1 VKRKL
6 LTLLR
11 RCGVF
16 ASFRYLNKTKVLIVT
31 YHRFSKEEDGRST
44 SVKAFAEQLDHLKDH
59 YSVLSLSELGDC
71 LNNRKPLP
79 LRAATITIDDGF
91 YDAYE
96 IAFPQLRERAL
107 PATVF
112 VITDFVDQKIW
123 LWTDKLRYLMSQLPD
138 GPVSFS
144 FEKYDLTFRLDGA
157 FSRSHAA
164 GKINSLLKTFPES
177 IKNAAINEMA
187 ESLNLALP
195 EQPPAEYA
203 AMTWDQV
210 REMNRA
216 CIEIGSHT
224 VTHPILPN
232 VDDEQLRHE
241 LIDSRTKLEHEL
253 GRPVTLFCY
262 PNGSYDERVEA
273 AVRKAGYNV
282 AVTTIPR
289 LNDQRSDPH
298 ALARVPAELDLDHF
312 EQTTSGLEQFKNR
325 ALQRQVQ

>member
-1 VKRKL
+1 MKRQL

-16 ASFRYLNKTKVLIVT
+16 ASFRYLNKTKALIVT
-31 YHRFSKEEDGRST
+31 YHRFSKDEDGRST
-44 SVKAFAEQLDHLKDH
+44 AVKAFAEQLDHLKTH
-59 YSVLSLSELGDC
+59 YSVLSLTELGDC
-71 LNNRKPLP
+71 LNNGKQLP
-79 LRAATITIDDGF
+79 LRAAAITIDDGF
-91 YDAYE
+91 HDAYD
-96 IAFPQLRERAL
+96 IAFPHLRERAL
-107 PATVF
+107 PATLF

-138 GPVSFS
+138 GPANFS
-144 FEKYDLTFRLDGA
+144 FRKYNLTFNLDGA
-157 FSRSHAA
+157 SSRSDAA
-164 GKINSLLKTFPES
+164 GRINSILKTFPEFTKS
-177 IKNAAINEMA
+177 AAINEIA
-187 ESLNLALP
+187 GTLNVVIP
-195 EQPPAEYA
+195 ERPPAEYA
-203 AMTWDQV
+203 AITWDQV
-210 REMNRA
+210 REMSQA
-216 CIEIGSHT
+216 GIELGSHT

-241 LIDSRTKLEHEL
+241 LVDSKNKLEHEL

-273 AVRKAGYNV
+273 AVREAGYKV

-289 LNDQRSDPH
+289 LNDPRSDLH